1 MHLNLIPP
9 VFTLFD
15 HSDIFRKLC
24 KNKPSILDERS
35 VASAVGSLSTAS
47 ANKLAQM
54 QVGTSFPHA
63 NDILFTQSQAAEFAS
78 MGVPVASH
86 HISNAPAW
94 KEQVD
99 TNARGVSNGIMNG
112 RLWQQQCFSLW
123 DL

>member
-1 MHLNLIPP
+1 MTFGYFRGFFFL
-9 VFTLFD
+9 LFV
-15 HSDIFRKLC
+15 IQYKWIT
-24 KNKPSILDERS
+24 KIYILDERS

-94 KEQVD
+94 KEQID
-99 TNARGVSNGIMNG
+99 SNARGVSNGIMNG
-112 RLWQQQCFSLW
+112 RLWQQCFRQRAGL
-123 DL
+123 L